1 MAAKNMRAMQQ
12 GDLAFFYASGGK
24 AGRKPGIVGIMEVV
38 KEHESDPSTAD
49 DEHYAYVEKEADR
62 AKWCVVHVEF
72 RKKLSKPVL
81 LSDLQ
86 KHGKDSGVLS
96 NMDVLRYSRLS
107 VTKVTEEE
115 WNFIHENLIEG
126 YEKEVDAFPASSAV
140 QDAARVVQ
148 KTAVATVDALE
159 STLTTITEA
168 ATNLVENAASILSP
182 VPTASA
188 L

>member
-1 MAAKNMRAMQQ
+1 MRAMQQ

-38 KEHESDPSTAD
+38 QEQSPDPSTGD
-49 DEHYAYVEKEADR
+49 NEHYAYVEKEADR
-62 AKWCVVHVEF
+62 AKWCVVHVEY

-86 KHGKDSGVLS
+86 KYGKDGGVLS
-96 NMDVLRYSRLS
+96 DMDVLKFSRLS
-107 VTKVTEEE
+107 VSRVTETE
-115 WNFIHENLIEG
+115 WDFIHENLIEG
-126 YEKEVDAFPASSAV
+126 FEEEIDSFPASSVVEDATAV
-140 QDAARVVQ
+140 VTQTAA
-148 KTAVATVDALE
+148 KTADALE
-159 STLTTITEA
+159 STYTAITETA
-168 ATNLVENAASILSP
+168 SNLIQNAASALSP

>member
-1 MAAKNMRAMQQ
+1 MQQ

-24 AGRKPGIVGIMEVV
+24 SGRKPGIVGIMEIVQ
-38 KEHESDPSTAD
+38 EHSPDPSTTD

-72 RKKLSKPVL
+72 RKKLGKPVL

-86 KHGKDSGVLS
+86 KYGKDGGVLS
-96 NMDVLRYSRLS
+96 NMDVLKYSRLS
-107 VTKVTEEE
+107 VSRVTEKE
-115 WNFIHENLIEG
+115 WDFIHENLIEG
-126 YEKEVDAFPASSAV
+126 FAEEIDSFPKSSV
-140 QDAARVVQ
+140 VGDAAAVVSETAA
-148 KTAVATVDALE
+148 KTADALE
-159 STLTTITEA
+159 STYTTITETA
-168 ATNLVENAASILSP
+168 SNLIQSAASALSP